1 MAFNKPG
8 RLKIKMNDVNFWT
21 YSDDIPD
28 GAGFNQF
35 SLYHICWLI
44 FIIALSV
51 VLGIYYSKQNEKKRD
66 IILKIIGSFLVFLIF
81 LRIGVLY
88 AGNHMS
94 VYELPLHLCSLAG
107 FVCFFHAFFK
117 WDFLGQVLYSLC
129 LPGTVCALIF
139 PDWSYYPAFN
149 FITLQGFIFHGGI
162 VIYTVLGLIGE
173 DIKPSIFKMWKAIAF
188 LVIIVPVIYVFD
200 RHFDVNYMFVLRPSP
215 DSPLEWIDN
224 KTGSL
229 WYLPGYAVL
238 VMIVVTLMNVLYGAI
253 HGFKR
258 RDNDN

>member
-1 MAFNKPG
+1 
-8 RLKIKMNDVNFWT
+8 MNYNLDFWT

-28 GAGFNQF
+28 GVGFDQF

-44 FIIALSV
+44 LIIAISVILS
-51 VLGIYYSKQNEKKRD
+51 IYFSGQDKRKKDR
-66 IILKIIGSFLVFLIF
+66 ILKIIGSMLVFLIF
-81 LRIGVLY
+81 LRIIVLY
-88 AGNHMS
+88 AGKHMS

-107 FVCFFHAFFK
+107 FVCFFHAFLK

-129 LPGTVCALIF
+129 LPGTVFALIF

-149 FITLQGFIFHGGI
+149 FITFQGFIFHGGI
-162 VIYTVLGLIGE
+162 VVYTVLGLVGE
-173 DIKPSIFKMWKAIAF
+173 DIRPSIFKMWKAIVF
-188 LVIIVPVIYVFD
+188 LVIIVPVIYIFD
-200 RHFDVNYMFVLRPSP
+200 RHFDVNYMFLLRPSP

-224 KTGSL
+224 KFGRL

-238 VMIVVTLMNVLYGAI
+238 VMAVVTLMNVIYGAI

-258 RDNDN
+258 RNYDD